1 MNATVKGSLYTFL
14 FILATEVIYQL
25 YLKRKSKKRT
35 SKNESESK
43 RNRLSSSSLQVL
55 FFPDKQVA
63 CREFFISGNGCFKDN
78 CRFSHDKTSLS
89 ELCQSMARCKNSM
102 DVCIYVFTC
111 KELAETLLLLF
122 KRGVKLRIIT
132 DQDQLNATG
141 SQIWT
146 LRKEGIP
153 VRMNQS
159 TYLMHHKFVIVDEKI
174 LINGSFNWT
183 YAAITGNHENLII
196 TDDSVVTSLFSQE
209 FQRLWEKFDPL
220 ISLS

>member
-14 FILATEVIYQL
+14 FIFATEMIYHL

-35 SKNESESK
+35 SENESKQST
-43 RNRLSSSSLQVL
+43 LSNSSLKVL

-63 CREFFISGNGCFKDN
+63 CREYFISGNGCFKDH
-78 CRFSHDKTSLS
+78 CPFSHDKTSLS
-89 ELCQSMARCKNSM
+89 ELCQSMARCKNTM

-122 KRGVKLRIIT
+122 KRGVKIRIIT

-146 LRKEGIP
+146 LRKEGILFFAP
-153 VRMNQS
+153 HGRAYS
-159 TYLMHHKFVIVDEKI
+159 TQHAI
-174 LINGSFNWT
+174 LN
-183 YAAITGNHENLII
+183 
-196 TDDSVVTSLFSQE
+196 
-209 FQRLWEKFDPL
+209 K
-220 ISLS
+220 